1 MEERIRDLIDSS
13 VKAHPVVLFM
23 KGTRRAPQCGF
34 SARVVQILDALVDGY
49 ETLDVLSD
57 QALREGI
64 KEYSSWPTIPQ
75 LYIKGEFIGGCDIVT
90 QLFESGELQDKLGL
104 DTTPPTP
111 PEVTLTERAAQ
122 AFRAA
127 LQSDDE
133 MIRLEVSP
141 GFDHALSI
149 GPASKMD
156 AIVQTQGLRLAVDRM
171 SAARAEGVSIDYVDT
186 PQGGAFKIDNPNE
199 PPRVKPISPAE
210 LKSKL
215 DTDSGL
221 KLIDVRTPQELAIA
235 RIAGSMPFDEKTLT
249 ELERLEKNATLV
261 FYCHHGVRSQQ
272 AAQRFVDEGFTNV
285 FNLSGGID
293 AWSKQVDPNL
303 PRY

>member
-1 MEERIRDLIDSS
+1 MEERIRQLIDSNVQENS
-13 VKAHPVVLFM
+13 VVLFM

-34 SARVVQILDALVDGY
+34 SARVVQILDSLVDGY

-57 QALREGI
+57 QGLREGI

-90 QLFESGELQDKLGL
+90 QLFESGELQEKLGI
-104 DTTPPTP
+104 DTTPPEP
-111 PEVTLTERAAQ
+111 PKVTLSERAAQ
-122 AFRAA
+122 AFKSA

-133 MIRLEVSP
+133 MIRLEVSA

-149 GPASKMD
+149 GPSSKMD
-156 AIVQTQGLRLAVDRM
+156 AIVETQGLKIAIDRV
-171 SAARAEGVSIDYVDT
+171 SAPRAEGVSIDYVET

-199 PPRVKPISPAE
+199 PPRVKALTPAE
-210 LKSKL
+210 LKNKL
-215 DTDSGL
+215 DSDA
-221 KLIDVRTPQELAIA
+221 KLQLVDVRTPQEMAIA
-235 RIAGSMPFDEKTLT
+235 KLEGSLPLDQDTLAK
-249 ELERLEKNATLV
+249 LDQLDKDATLV
-261 FYCHHGVRSQQ
+261 FYCHHGMRSQQ

-293 AWSKQVDPNL
+293 AWSQQVDPNL